1 VPALAPE
8 APLRLLVTG
17 AGGFVGRHLLPVLRR
32 SFPRITLIAALRPGD
47 VRPGDVRPDG
57 PGLGADETIVF
68 DLLQPDM
75 MAPML
80 RAARPDGLVHLAAQ
94 ASVSAS
100 FADPMASWRANLLG
114 TLALG
119 EAVMRE
125 APGCRF
131 VLASSAEVYGLSFRA
146 PMPLDER
153 APMRPANPYAAS
165 KAACDL
171 AIGEMALRGLD
182 AVRLRAF
189 NHTGPGQSEGFV
201 VAAFAR
207 QIARVERGLQAPE
220 LRVGALD
227 RWRDFLD
234 VRDVCAA
241 YAAALRG
248 PTSDI
253 TASEPGLALNLASGM
268 PRRIGDILN
277 ALLSRSTAR
286 PRVEVE
292 TTRLRPTDVE
302 RVAGDAARA
311 RDMLGWA
318 PVVPW
323 DKTLDDVLEYW
334 RGRVRQGAG

>member
-1 VPALAPE
+1 
-8 APLRLLVTG
+8 
-17 AGGFVGRHLLPVLRR
+17 
-32 SFPRITLIAALRPGD
+32 
-47 VRPGDVRPDG
+47 
-57 PGLGADETIVF
+57 
-68 DLLQPDM
+68 M
-75 MAPML
+75 
-80 RAARPDGLVHLAAQ
+80 
-94 ASVSAS
+94 SAS
-100 FADPMASWRANLLG
+100 FADPMASWRANLFG

-119 EAVMRE
+119 EAVLRE

-146 PMPLDER
+146 PMPLDEQ

-207 QIARVERGLQAPE
+207 QIARVEQGLQAPE

-248 PTSDI
+248 PTSDV
-253 TASEPGLALNLASGM
+253 TTSEPGLRSISPLARRAASATSSMHCCPAPWYGHGSRWR
-268 PRRIGDILN
+268 PRGCAPPTWSVSPAMLPAPVKCWAGHPPSRGTRRWTTYWSIGD
-277 ALLSRSTAR
+277 AVSGRAPDRCSRLQSI
-286 PRVEVE
+286 
-292 TTRLRPTDVE
+292 
-302 RVAGDAARA
+302 GD
-311 RDMLGWA
+311 
-318 PVVPW
+318 
-323 DKTLDDVLEYW
+323 
-334 RGRVRQGAG
+334 

>member
-1 VPALAPE
+1 MPALAPE
-8 APLRLLVTG
+8 APCRLLVTG
-17 AGGFVGRHLLPVLRR
+17 AGGFVGRHLMSVLRR
-32 SFPRITLIAALRPGD
+32 SFPGATLTAALRPRG
-47 VRPGDVRPDG
+47 GASPDG
-57 PGLGADETIVF
+57 TALGADETVAF
-68 DLLQPDM
+68 DLQQPDAM
-75 MAPML
+75 GPML

-94 ASVSAS
+94 ASVGAS

-119 EAVMRE
+119 EAVLRE

-146 PMPLDER
+146 ARPLDEK
-153 APMRPANPYAAS
+153 ALMRPANPYAAS

-207 QIARVERGLQAPE
+207 QIARVEQGLQAPE

-241 YAAALRG
+241 YAAALRR
-248 PTSDI
+248 PASDR
-253 TASEPGLALNLASGM
+253 TASEPGLALNLASGV

-277 ALLSRSTAR
+277 ALLSRSTAQ
-286 PRVEVE
+286 PLIEVE
-292 TTRLRPTDVE
+292 AARLRSTDVAH
-302 RVAGDAARA
+302 VAGDAARA
-311 RDMLGWA
+311 RDMLDWM
-318 PVVPW
+318 PVTPW
-323 DKTLDDVLEYW
+323 DTTLDDVLEYW
-334 RGRVRQGAG
+334 RRRIRQDTT

>member
-1 VPALAPE
+1 VPVLAPE

-17 AGGFVGRHLLPVLRR
+17 ASGFVGRHLLPVLRR
-32 SFPRITLIAALRPGD
+32 SFPRATLIAALRQSD
-47 VRPGDVRPDG
+47 DARPDG
-57 PGLGADETIVF
+57 TGLTADETVAF
-68 DLLQPDM
+68 DLLQPDAM
-75 MAPML
+75 VPML
-80 RAARPDGLVHLAAQ
+80 RAVRPDGLVHLAAQ

-119 EAVMRE
+119 EAVLRE

-131 VLASSAEVYGLSFRA
+131 VLASSAEVYGLSFRIS
-146 PMPLDER
+146 MPLDEQ

-207 QIARVERGLQAPE
+207 QIARVEQGLQAPE

-234 VRDVCAA
+234 VRDVCVA

-248 PTSDI
+248 PMGDA
-253 TASEPGLALNLASGM
+253 TASKPGLALNLASGV

-277 ALLSRSTAR
+277 ALLSRSMAR
-286 PRVEVE
+286 PQIKVE
-292 TTRLRPTDVE
+292 TTRLRPTDLE
-302 RVAGDAARA
+302 RVAGDASRA
-311 RDMLGWA
+311 HEMLGWA
-318 PVVPW
+318 PITPW
-323 DKTLDDVLEYW
+323 DTTLDDVLAYW
-334 RGRVRQGAG
+334 RRRVRQGAG

>member
-1 VPALAPE
+1 MLAPE

-32 SFPRITLIAALRPGD
+32 SFPRATLIAALRPGD
-47 VRPGDVRPDG
+47 DAGPDRA
-57 PGLGADETIVF
+57 GLGADETVAF
-68 DLLQPDM
+68 DLLQPDAM
-75 MAPML
+75 GPML

-94 ASVSAS
+94 ASVGAS
-100 FADPMASWRANLLG
+100 FTDPMASWRANLLG

-119 EAVMRE
+119 EAVLRE

-131 VLASSAEVYGLSFRA
+131 VLASSAEVYGLSFCA
-146 PMPLDER
+146 PEPLDER
-153 APMRPANPYAAS
+153 TPMRPANPYAAS

-201 VAAFAR
+201 VADFAR
-207 QIARVERGLQAPE
+207 QIARVEQGLQAPE

-241 YAAALRG
+241 YVAALCG
-248 PTSDI
+248 PTGDAA
-253 TASEPGLALNLASGM
+253 TSEPGLALNLASGA
-268 PRRIGDILN
+268 PRRIGDILD

-286 PRVEVE
+286 PQVEVE
-292 TTRLRPTDVE
+292 ATRLRPTDVE
-302 RVAGDAARA
+302 HVAGDASRA
-311 RDMLGWA
+311 RQILGW
-318 PVVPW
+318 VPATLW
-323 DKTLDDVLEYW
+323 DTTLDDVLEYW
-334 RGRVRQGAG
+334 RHLLRQGAG

>member
-1 VPALAPE
+1 LAPE

-17 AGGFVGRHLLPVLRR
+17 ASGFVGRHLLPVLRR
-32 SFPRITLIAALRPGD
+32 SFPRATLIATLRPGD
-47 VRPGDVRPDG
+47 NAG
-57 PGLGADETIVF
+57 PERIGLDADETVAF
-68 DLLQPDM
+68 DLLQPDAI
-75 MAPML
+75 APML
-80 RAARPDGLVHLAAQ
+80 RAVRPDGLVHLAAK
-94 ASVSAS
+94 ASVGAS

-119 EAVMRE
+119 EAVLSE
-125 APGCRF
+125 TPGCRL

-189 NHTGPGQSEGFV
+189 NHTGPGQSEDFV

-207 QIARVERGLQAPE
+207 QIARVEQGLQAPE

-248 PTSDI
+248 PTGDAA
-253 TASEPGLALNLASGM
+253 ASESGVVLNLASGA
-268 PRRIGDILN
+268 PRRIRDILD
-277 ALLSRSTAR
+277 ALLSLSIAR
-286 PRVEVE
+286 PRIEVE
-292 TTRLRPTDVE
+292 PARLRPTDLE
-302 RVAGDAARA
+302 YVAGDATRVHE
-311 RDMLGWA
+311 MLGWV
-318 PVVPW
+318 PVTPW
-323 DKTLDDVLEYW
+323 DETLNDVLEDW
-334 RGRVRQGAG
+334 RRRVRQGLG

>member
-1 VPALAPE
+1 MPALAPE

-17 AGGFVGRHLLPVLRR
+17 ASGFVGRHLLPELRR
-32 SFPRITLIAALRPGD
+32 SFPRTILIVALRRGD
-47 VRPGDVRPDG
+47 DAEPDETE
-57 PGLGADETIVF
+57 LGADETVAF
-68 DLLQPDM
+68 DLLQPDA

-100 FADPMASWRANLLG
+100 FADPMASWRANFLG

-119 EAVMRE
+119 EAVLRE
-125 APGCRF
+125 APDCRF

-146 PMPLDER
+146 PLPLDER
-153 APMRPANPYAAS
+153 APMHPANPYAAS

-189 NHTGPGQSEGFV
+189 NHTGPGQSEDFV
-201 VAAFAR
+201 VAAFAH
-207 QIARVERGLQAPE
+207 QIARAEQGLQAPE
-220 LRVGALD
+220 LCVGVLD

-248 PTSDI
+248 PTSDA
-253 TASEPGLALNLASGM
+253 TAAEPGLALNLASGI

-286 PRVEVE
+286 LLIKVEAA
-292 TTRLRPTDVE
+292 RLRPTDVE
-302 RVAGDAARA
+302 RMVGDAVRA
-311 RDMLGWA
+311 RETLGWTPA
-318 PVVPW
+318 IPW

-334 RGRVRQGAG
+334 RGRVRRRRTGRL

>member
-1 VPALAPE
+1 M
-8 APLRLLVTG
+8 
-17 AGGFVGRHLLPVLRR
+17 VL
-32 SFPRITLIAALRPGD
+32 
-47 VRPGDVRPDG
+47 
-57 PGLGADETIVF
+57 
-68 DLLQPDM
+68 
-75 MAPML
+75 ML

-100 FADPMASWRANLLG
+100 FADPMATWRANLLG

-119 EAVMRE
+119 EAVLGE
-125 APGCRF
+125 APGCCL

-146 PMPLDER
+146 PAPLDER

-165 KAACDL
+165 KAASDL

-189 NHTGPGQSEGFV
+189 NHTGPGQSEDFV

-207 QIARVERGLQAPE
+207 QIARMEQGLQAPE

-241 YAAALRG
+241 YVAALQG
-248 PTSDI
+248 PPSSAAI
-253 TASEPGLALNLASGM
+253 EPGLVLNLASGA
-268 PRRIGDILN
+268 PHRIGDVLG
-277 ALLSRSTAR
+277 ALLSRSAAR
-286 PRVEVE
+286 PQVEVE
-292 TTRLRPTDVE
+292 AARLRPTDVE
-302 RVAGDAARA
+302 RVVGNAARA

-318 PVVPW
+318 PAIPW
-323 DKTLDDVLEYW
+323 
-334 RGRVRQGAG
+334 

>member
-1 VPALAPE
+1 MPGLAPE

-17 AGGFVGRHLLPVLRR
+17 ASGFVGRHLLPVLRR
-32 SFPRITLIAALRPGD
+32 SFPRATLIATLRPSD
-47 VRPGDVRPDG
+47 NAG
-57 PGLGADETIVF
+57 PEGIGLDADETVAF
-68 DLLQPDM
+68 DLLQPDA

-80 RAARPDGLVHLAAQ
+80 RTVRPDGLVHLAAK

-119 EAVMRE
+119 EAVLDE
-125 APGCRF
+125 APGCRL
-131 VLASSAEVYGLSFRA
+131 VLASSAEVYGLSFRTPA
-146 PMPLDER
+146 PLDEG

-189 NHTGPGQSEGFV
+189 NHTGPGQSEDFV
-201 VAAFAR
+201 VASFAR
-207 QIARVERGLQAPE
+207 QIARVEQGLQAPE

-234 VRDVCAA
+234 VRDVCIA

-248 PTSDI
+248 PAGEAA
-253 TASEPGLALNLASGM
+253 ASEPGLVLNLASGAS
-268 PRRIGDILN
+268 RRIGDILDG
-277 ALLSRSTAR
+277 LLSLSTAR
-286 PRVEVE
+286 PQVEVE
-292 TTRLRPTDVE
+292 PARLRPTDLE
-302 RVAGDAARA
+302 YVAGDATRA
-311 RDMLGWA
+311 HEMLGWVPA
-318 PVVPW
+318 TPW
-323 DKTLDDVLEYW
+323 DTTLNDVLEDW
-334 RGRVRQGAG
+334 RRRVRQGLG

>member
-1 VPALAPE
+1 VPVLTPE

-17 AGGFVGRHLLPVLRR
+17 AGGFVGRHLLPMLRR
-32 SFPRITLIAALRPGD
+32 DFPRATLIAALRSSDD
-47 VRPGDVRPDG
+47 VG
-57 PGLGADETIVF
+57 PNGTGLGVDETVAF
-68 DLLQPDM
+68 DLLQPDA

-119 EAVMRE
+119 EAVLRE

-146 PMPLDER
+146 PVPLDEQ

-189 NHTGPGQSEGFV
+189 NHTGPGQSENFV

-207 QIARVERGLQAPE
+207 QIARVEQGLQAPR

-234 VRDVCAA
+234 VRDICAA

-248 PTSDI
+248 PGGGAA
-253 TASEPGLALNLASGM
+253 ASEAGLALNLASGAT
-268 PRRIGDILN
+268 RRIGDILY
-277 ALLSRSTAR
+277 ALLSRSRAH
-286 PRVEVE
+286 PQVEVE
-292 TTRLRPTDVE
+292 ATRLRSTDVE
-302 RVAGDAARA
+302 RMTGNAVRARA
-311 RDMLGWA
+311 MLDWMPA
-318 PVVPW
+318 VPW
-323 DKTLDDVLEYW
+323 DTTLDDVLAYW
-334 RGRVRQGAG
+334 RHRVRQDAE